1 MLIDVYRRI
10 LWLLHLHWCLAAVC
24 KKAAWREMTENAC
37 MPAILLPQIT
47 GYSSLTARRSNALTA
62 RNMCPSPERLHNERR
77 RIHSIR
83 SAPTSAVEFD
93 PTAVCFPISALPS
106 NCVVVGPPENCK
118 TLRAVRLLDVVWTAA
133 ARRIHA
139 LDRKL
144 KIQRPTRNGNID

>member
-1 MLIDVYRRI
+1 
-10 LWLLHLHWCLAAVC
+10 
-24 KKAAWREMTENAC
+24 

-106 NCVVVGPPENCK
+106 NFVVVGPPRTVKHCAQCGCWTSSETSCATNSCARPEIK
-118 TLRAVRLLDVVWTAA
+118 NSTANTERKHRLKHKNAVNLDVK
-133 ARRIHA
+133 H
-139 LDRKL
+139 K
-144 KIQRPTRNGNID
+144 